1 MNYFALSL
9 NLINQQMKTDAQIQK
24 DVMDELKWEPFLNER
39 EVFYVATAQ
48 NENKRRF
55 MLQSQPSQTCF
66 DIQLE

>member
-24 DVMDELKWEPFLNER
+24 YVMDELKWEPFLNEK

-55 MLQSQPSQTCF
+55 TLQSQPSQTCF